1 MRQSLL
7 TWLLIISFPIS
18 VPLLMVL
25 IFKKISMAITMV
37 MVNMASTMAMV
48 SVMAMDTVMA
58 SIK

>member
-1 MRQSLL
+1 MS
-7 TWLLIISFPIS
+7 WLLIISFPIS